1 MSPYLIAIE
10 PEFLPQYDELPKE
23 IRKKFKKQIS
33 LLISLQRENPK
44 HPSLKIHKLEGS
56 DFLEF
61 YVDDFYRCV
70 FKQEGSIY
78 KLYFVGTHKLID
90 RF

>member
-1 MSPYLIAIE
+1 MSHYLIAIE

-23 IRKKFKKQIS
+23 IKKKFTKQIG
-33 LLISLQRENPK
+33 LLSENPK
-44 HPSLKIHKLEGS
+44 HPSLKIHRLEGS
-56 DFLEF
+56 DYWEF

-70 FKQEGSIY
+70 FKQEGAIF

-90 RF
+90 RFK

>member
-1 MSPYLIAIE
+1 MSKHLIAIE
-10 PEFLPQYDELPKE
+10 PEFLRQYDELPKD

-33 LLISLQRENPK
+33 LLKDNPK

-56 DFLEF
+56 EFWEF

-70 FKQEGSIY
+70 FQQDDNIY

-90 RF
+90 RLK